1 MKLDELYRSRG
12 LRIIAF
18 PSDEF
23 GEQEFDDADE
33 IDAFVTSKGVRFIL
47 SSTITEYSA
56 NLMLLLNEYLIGTL

>member
-23 GEQEFDDADE
+23 GEQEFDDNDE

-47 SSTITEYSA
+47 SYIITE
-56 NLMLLLNEYLIGTL
+56 